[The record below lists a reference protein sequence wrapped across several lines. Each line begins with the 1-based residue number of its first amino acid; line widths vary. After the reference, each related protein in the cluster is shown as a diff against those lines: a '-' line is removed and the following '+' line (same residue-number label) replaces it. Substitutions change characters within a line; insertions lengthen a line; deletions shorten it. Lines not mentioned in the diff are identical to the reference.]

1 MFAKPAGMT
10 ATGARAATPI
20 AANAATPAPKT
31 AAPSAWVEDLA
42 PISDADWSYER
53 ARHLLDRA
61 GFGGPPD
68 EIARLAR
75 LTPEAAVSSLVDY
88 QSIDN
93 SHLKPFEHSGVYD
106 PTLTPFPPTRPAAT
120 TLAAETGSAMGVAV
134 KPAGTRK
141 LQPVANR
148 FFYWLRAS
156 TLETRRAANWW
167 ADRMVATDRPLE
179 EKMAL
184 FWHGHFA
191 SGGDKVRDYRKMLGQ
206 VVLFQRLATGS
217 FRELLIAVAQD
228 PAMLVFLDAGQNV
241 KGKPN
246 ENFGR
251 EVMELFTMGVGNY
264 TEQDIREGARAFTG
278 WRDDDLT
285 FRIDPASHDD
295 GVKTFLGRTGPFDG
309 VQVLNIILEQR
320 VTANYIAGKL
330 YRFLVRDDLSPAFQ
344 DRLGAL
350 LRDNNY
356 EIAPFLRTIFLS
368 RDFYSTPSVGTHIR
382 GPVELIVSTYRRFGL
397 KTLPGVPDFNAA
409 TSELGQTLLNPP
421 TVAGWAQGRVWITPG
436 TLLARGNFAR
446 EVVMPDMID
455 FVDPNLLPDQQTRQ
469 MNTRIL
475 SGMDISAASSDSEV
489 AAGMMAKPGGAASA
503 GMAKAGGE
511 ATAGMTK
518 PGGDAA
524 GGMAKS
530 SGEATAGMAKPAP
543 GGRAM
548 ANLLSEHED
557 FNTHYASLKGW
568 EEAVRKIKPILR
580 EPAQFSLTDIVF
592 AAQAKTTTDAVDVLL
607 QRLLAVQIDDE
618 ARASTIALL
627 DDQLGTSDLVR
638 ARSYAEEPLRLIA
651 HLIMSAPE
659 YQLA

>member
-1 MFAKPAGMT
+1 MVPRQAGAT
-10 ATGARAATPI
+10 ATNARAATPI
-20 AANAATPAPKT
+20 AANTAVASPAPK
-31 AAPSAWVEDLA
+31 AEAPSAWVEDLA
-42 PISDADWSYER
+42 PISDADWNYAR

-61 GFGGPPD
+61 GFGGTPD
-68 EIARLAR
+68 DVARLAR
-75 LTPEAAVSSLVDY
+75 MTPEAAVHSLVDY
-88 QSIDN
+88 QSIEN
-93 SHLKPFEHSGVYD
+93 GQLKPFEHSGVYD

-120 TLAAETGSAMGVAV
+120 TLAAETGASMGVAV
-134 KPAGTRK
+134 KPSGTRK

-156 TLETRRAANWW
+156 TLETRRVANWW

-206 VVLFQRLATGS
+206 VALFQRLATGN

-285 FRIDPASHDD
+285 FRIDPAGHDD
-295 GVKTFLGRTGPFDG
+295 GEKTFLGRTGRFDG
-309 VQVLNIILEQR
+309 VQVLNIILEQK
-320 VTANYIAGKL
+320 VTANHIAGKL

-356 EIAPFLRTIFLS
+356 EIAPFLRTVFLS
-368 RDFYSTPSVGTHIR
+368 RDFYSAPSVGTHIK
-382 GPVELIVSTYRRFGL
+382 GPVELIVSTYRQIGL
-397 KTLPGVPDFNAA
+397 KALPGVPDFNAA
-409 TSELGQTLLNPP
+409 SSELGQTLLNPP

-446 EVVMPDMID
+446 EVVLPDMID

-489 AAGMMAKPGGAASA
+489 AAGMMAKPSGEAAA
-503 GMAKAGGE
+503 GMMA
-511 ATAGMTK
+511 K
-518 PGGDAA
+518 PG
-524 GGMAKS
+524 
-530 SGEATAGMAKPAP
+530 GEATAGMAKPAA
-543 GGRAM
+543 GARAM
-548 ANLLSEHED
+548 ANLLSEHEE

-580 EPAQFSLTDIVF
+580 EPAWFSLTDIVF
-592 AAQAKTTTDAVDVLL
+592 AAQAKTTADAVDVLL
-607 QRLLAVQIDDE
+607 ERFLAVPIDDE
-618 ARASTIALL
+618 ARASTVALL
-627 DDQLGTSDLVR
+627 DEQLGTSDLVR
-638 ARSYAEEPLRLIA
+638 ARSYAEDPLRLIA